1 MDTKVWIGG
10 LEKTYT
16 YTGSAIKPELRV
28 YDGTKKLTEK
38 TDYTVNFKNN
48 KAVGTATVT
57 VKFKGNYAA
66 TQTPSTAEFEIV
78 KAQLGKDIIAYDTGI
93 TDAKKVK
100 KTVPPLTWAET
111 GKSVSSKYFDFDY
124 SEVDGNNES
133 TVTIK
138 PKSNYEGIYG
148 GQTTAKV
155 KILTNNNL
163 LISKA
168 KVVFNPKSYAY
179 TGEQIIPSYKVTI
192 GTTEL
197 TKNTDYRE
205 TLINAVNPGTA
216 TVVIEAKPGNTAG
229 YVGSKTVTFKIT
241 GTRALKEEG
250 TDSDFK
256 YVLEGNGT
264 VPYAKGGAKPSVL
277 VTDKGTELTEGK
289 DYTLSYTKN
298 KALTNGAKTAEVK
311 VKGKG
316 NYKGNV
322 TLKYAITRQSLK
334 ASGISIAAADQFT
347 TKTKLKAP
355 KITVMDRDGK
365 KLKANTDYNV
375 GTPDDSDPANTET
388 KGFVSVKV
396 TGKGAYKEEAVTVT
410 YRYADK
416 AFDISKARAAKKIE
430 DQTFTGNAVIL
441 SNAELTGIL
450 TAKDPDGASLDLLPG
465 THFAVM
471 SYSGNGKKGTGKV
484 TVRGIGDFADTKT
497 LSFKILQK
505 SVDYKGAL
513 IGGSWHNTQ

>member
-38 TDYTVNFKNN
+38 TDYTVSFKNN

-78 KAQLGKDIIAYDTGI
+78 KAQLGMDIIAYDTGI

-111 GKSVSSKYFDFDY
+111 GKSVSSKYFYFEYGD
-124 SEVDGNNES
+124 VTNAES
-133 TVTIK
+133 VVTIK
-138 PKSNYEGIYG
+138 PKSNYEGTYG

-155 KILTNNNL
+155 KVITNNNL

-179 TGEQIIPSYKVTI
+179 TGEQITPSYKVTI

-216 TVVIEAKPGNTAG
+216 TVVIEAKPGNAAG

-256 YVLEGNGT
+256 YVLGGNET
-264 VPYAKGGAKPSVL
+264 VPYAKGGAKPSVR

-298 KALTNGAKTAEVK
+298 KAVTNGAKTAEVK

-322 TLKYAITRQSLK
+322 TLKFAVIRQSLK
-334 ASGISIAAADQFT
+334 ASGIIIFAADQFAT
-347 TKTKLKAP
+347 RQKLKAP
-355 KITVMDRDGK
+355 KITVTDRDGK
-365 KLKANTDYNV
+365 KLKAGTDYIV
-375 GTPDDSDPANTET
+375 GTADDSDPENTDT
-388 KGFVSVKV
+388 KGVVSVKI
-396 TGKGAYKEEAVTVT
+396 TGKDAYEEETVTVT
-410 YRYADK
+410 YRYAEK
-416 AFDISKARAAKKIE
+416 TADISRAKAAKKID
-430 DQTFTGNAVIL
+430 DQIFTGNAVIL

-450 TAKDPDGASLDLLPG
+450 TAKDADGASLDLLPG
-465 THFAVM
+465 KHFVVL
-471 SYSGNGKKGTGKV
+471 SYSNNGKKGTGKV
-484 TVRGIGDFADTKT
+484 AVRGIGDFAGTKT